1 MVEHFLEDVLE
12 KTRYS
17 IKSESDDIEGNSRRR
32 KKQQDSKKDP
42 LAEMF
47 EACILYISI
56 NPCIYNIR
64 DLEDTLN
71 HELFYLHHTSCM
83 ELGLKI
89 DDSPDFVS
97 WVKLNV
103 VFRNNSIVTTVLL
116 MSHYFFLSKL
126 CIQFVIVTYRFDMV
140 LLLDQK
146 ICSFK
151 NLFYCHQKVINNS
164 P

>member
-17 IKSESDDIEGNSRRR
+17 IKSESDDIEGNSRRK

-89 DDSPDFVS
+89 DDSTDFVS

-103 VFRNNSIVTTVLL
+103 VFRNNSIVTTVLF
-116 MSHYFFLSKL
+116 HTIFFSLKVMYS
-126 CIQFVIVTYRFDMV
+126 VHDSYRVDMV
-140 LLLDQK
+140 LLLGSKDF
-146 ICSFK
+146 SFK